1 MKCYQRIKKNLIK
14 SHKTIK
20 KNLMI
25 INRKC
30 NNFQEIKEK
39 IYRIRL
45 CYIKSLKVFNKIINK
60 QLNKEKNKNKQYKSI
75 YHTLKRK
82 IKNLNNK

>member
-1 MKCYQRIKKNLIK
+1 
-14 SHKTIK
+14 
-20 KNLMI
+20 MI
-25 INRKC
+25 INRKF

-39 IYRIRL
+39 LYLMQL

-82 IKNLNNK
+82 IKILNNK